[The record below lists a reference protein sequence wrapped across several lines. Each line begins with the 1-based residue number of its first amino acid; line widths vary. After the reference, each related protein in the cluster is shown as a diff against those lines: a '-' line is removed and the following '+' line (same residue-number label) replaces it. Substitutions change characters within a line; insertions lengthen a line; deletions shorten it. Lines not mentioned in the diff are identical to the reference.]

1 MIEAVVINYLNDV
14 LDVPAYMERPERP
27 PKRYVLVEKAGSG
40 GDKHIRTANMIIQSY
55 AERLTEAAKL
65 NEQVKAALDELP
77 LIDEVC
83 RSECNSDYNY
93 TDAVNKVYRYQ
104 AVYTITYY

>member
-1 MIEAVVINYLNDV
+1 MIETIVINYLNDV
-14 LDVPAYMERPERP
+14 LDAPAYAERPARP

-40 GDKHIRTANMIIQSY
+40 GNKHIRTANMIIQSY
-55 AERLTEAAKL
+55 AISLLEAAKL
-65 NEQVKAALDELP
+65 NEQVKAALDELT
-77 LIDEVC
+77 LLDEVC

-93 TDAVNKVYRYQ
+93 TDAENKVYRYQ